1 MGVWNMIKLILTLVM
16 VLILA
21 GCIGLAEACRKT
33 NSNLGSCLGCIF
45 HIIMLISLIILAI
58 IAFNV

>member
-1 MGVWNMIKLILTLVM
+1 MKLVITLIM

-33 NSNLGSCLGCIF
+33 NSKLGSCLGCIF